1 MANIVQGIFTRPMFS
16 GDKSA
21 QQKQAAQGFSQVF
34 ATILARQMRQ
44 STVGADQGPLGLE
57 GGASGNIYGAF
68 MDDAM
73 GKLLAA
79 SPAMKALNQSLAREL
94 AGPRRTA
101 LPLTDS
107 GRSHLIQGIDRTL
120 FTAAIRDETAVPS
133 ADSVTR
139 QVSQS
144 EALLETSDDGRGPRL
159 LPPPPHSMA
168 PELPQPLLLSR
179 GNS

>member
-16 GDKSA
+16 GDQSA
-21 QQKQAAQGFSQVF
+21 QQKQAAQGLSQVF

-44 STVGADQGPLGLE
+44 SMVGADQGPLGLE

-79 SPAMKALNQSLAREL
+79 SPAMKALNQSLEREL
-94 AGPRRTA
+94 AGPRHTA
-101 LPLTDS
+101 IPLSDS
-107 GRSHLIQGIDRTL
+107 GRAHQLEGIDRTL
-120 FTAAIRDETAVPS
+120 FTAAIRDEAAVPLGDTV
-133 ADSVTR
+133 APR
-139 QVSQS
+139 VSQP

-159 LPPPPHSMA
+159 LPPLPNSLA
-168 PELPQPLLLSR
+168 PDLPQPFPLK
-179 GNS
+179 G